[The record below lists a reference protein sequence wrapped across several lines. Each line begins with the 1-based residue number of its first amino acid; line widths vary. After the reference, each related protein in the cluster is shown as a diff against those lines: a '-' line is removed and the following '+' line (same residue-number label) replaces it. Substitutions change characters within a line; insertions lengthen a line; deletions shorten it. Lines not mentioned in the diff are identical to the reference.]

1 MSPRPALPRVT
12 ALLLLRHAAGCGAVL
27 LGLCGLPGG
36 TPLAQAQQ
44 PGTVIRQPAATS
56 PTVSQPRFFDL
67 PARAAAPAA
76 AAPAQAQAARPQKA
90 LSAAANAPATPEGGL
105 GPDGI
110 LCRRE
115 TERQERQAGLPRN
128 LLTALSHVES
138 GRWDDAR
145 EAKVAWPWTVMAE
158 GRGRYF
164 RTKAEAIAEVRG
176 LQAKGVKNIDVGCM
190 QINLMYHGDAFE
202 SLEDAFDPASN
213 VGYAVEFLTNLYEET
228 GAWTRAATR
237 YHSATE
243 VHAVRYSGVL
253 AKEWTRLNRD
263 TDTTLTTAELASGN
277 RPLPV
282 AQPLNGQP
290 LMPRTV
296 MPASRQPILSVK
308 PLFTPAQLA
317 SLEQQ
322 RQKMEATRAQQEQ
335 QRQSAKT
342 FAENWR
348 AQKMQEYLQNRRGPL
363 VQTAA
368 D

>member
-1 MSPRPALPRVT
+1 MLTRP
-12 ALLLLRHAAGCGAVL
+12 LRHRPLRPSLIRQAAGAAVVL
-27 LGLCGLPGG
+27 LAVAAGLAP
-36 TPLAQAQQ
+36 TPVIATPVTSTPQSLATRQA
-44 PGTVIRQPAATS
+44 VSAATA
-56 PTVSQPRFFDL
+56 QPRFFDL
-67 PARAAAPAA
+67 PARPTPPAA
-76 AAPAQAQAARPQKA
+76 LQAPPLPRAMPAM
-90 LSAAANAPATPEGGL
+90 SAAANAPATPDGGL
-105 GPDGI
+105 GPDGV

-164 RTKAEAIAEVRG
+164 RTKAEAVSEVRG
-176 LQAKGVKNIDVGCM
+176 LQARGVKNIDVGCM
-190 QINLMYHGDAFE
+190 QINLMYHGTAFD
-202 SLEDAFDPASN
+202 SLEEAFDPAAN

-263 TDTTLTTAELASGN
+263 TGTALSPVELASGN
-277 RPLPV
+277 RPVTLAAALP
-282 AQPLNGQP
+282 A
-290 LMPRTV
+290 
-296 MPASRQPILSVK
+296 PAPRQPILSVK

-317 SLEQQ
+317 ALNQQ
-322 RQKMEATRAQQEQ
+322 RQKMETMRAQQEQ
-335 QRQSAKT
+335 QRQTAK
-342 FAENWR
+342 AYADSWR
-348 AQKMQEYLQNRRGPL
+348 AQKMQEYLQARRGPL
-363 VQTAA
+363 VQTAS

>member
-1 MSPRPALPRVT
+1 MLTRTAPHRPHRSRLIRQVAGAVV
-12 ALLLLRHAAGCGAVL
+12 ALLTGTVL
-27 LGLCGLPGG
+27 LSPAGAAPLTN
-36 TPLAQAQQ
+36 TPQAAAS
-44 PGTVIRQPAATS
+44 RQAVAAAAT
-56 PTVSQPRFFDL
+56 QPRFFDL
-67 PARAAAPAA
+67 PARPGAPTPVQSPPLPRAAP
-76 AAPAQAQAARPQKA
+76 A
-90 LSAAANAPATPEGGL
+90 LSAAANAPAAPDGGL
-105 GPDGI
+105 GPDGV

-282 AQPLNGQP
+282 AQPLSGQP
-290 LMPRTV
+290 LMPRTM
-296 MPASRQPILSVK
+296 MPASRQPILSIK

-342 FAENWR
+342 YAENWR